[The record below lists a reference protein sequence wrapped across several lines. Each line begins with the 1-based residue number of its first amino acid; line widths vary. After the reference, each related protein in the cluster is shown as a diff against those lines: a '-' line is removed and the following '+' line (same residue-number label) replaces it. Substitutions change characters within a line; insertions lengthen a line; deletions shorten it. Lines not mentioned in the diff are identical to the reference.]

1 MMAGKG
7 TDERETYHSPFQ
19 RTLVSGKAETGARM
33 HTSNEKGLVADF
45 RHENHRYAGDK
56 RGRERII
63 RVSLGLVERVLQRS
77 SRLRSTS
84 ERAV

>member
-1 MMAGKG
+1 
-7 TDERETYHSPFQ
+7 
-19 RTLVSGKAETGARM
+19 M

-56 RGRERII
+56 RGRERIVG
-63 RVSLGLVERVLQRS
+63 VSLGLVERVLQRS